1 MARNYNTPRKTTD
14 NPIARARVESGM
26 TQEQLANIIGT
37 DKRKVSEW
45 ERGTFIVPIPMMR
58 KIADALGLDLM
69 ELLEEQSKPDTP
81 SPIADARK
89 AKGWAQTQ
97 LAKAIG
103 VSQGLVSTYEHGAH
117 IPTETLK
124 RIADALDVDVDA
136 ITPPD
141 GQKRP
146 K

>member
-45 ERGTFIVPIPMMR
+45 ERGIFSVPLPMLR
-58 KIADALGLDLM
+58 KIADTLGLDWVTLI
-69 ELLEEQSKPDTP
+69 ESIPEKKR

-89 AKGWAQTQ
+89 ANGWTQ
-97 LAKAIG
+97 AKLAKAIG
-103 VSQGLVSTYEHGAH
+103 VSQGLVSTYENGAH
-117 IPTETLK
+117 VPPETLK
-124 RIADALDVDVDA
+124 RISEVLNVDIAA

-141 GQKRP
+141 SQNGP
-146 K
+146 I